1 MPFAESID
9 NIILDHFFGKA
20 TWAATA
26 EARFTGLSSTTPT
39 KTGGN
44 VTEPSTGSYA
54 RVNLL
59 AAEMDAAATSATQ
72 NNADQTFP
80 QATADWLG
88 GANLTNMVMYTTL
101 TVGTFIAFKS
111 LTVAKPVLNGDTAK
125 FASGDMD
132 FTIAGAA

>member
-1 MPFAESID
+1 MPFSTTID
-9 NIILDHFFGKA
+9 NTILDHFFGKA

-26 EARFTGLSSTTPT
+26 DNRYVGLSSTTPAKDGT
-39 KTGGN
+39 N

-54 RVNLL
+54 RVQLV
-59 AAEMDAAATSATQ
+59 AADIDAAASSTTS

-88 GANLTNMVMYTTL
+88 GANLTNMVMYSAASG
-101 TVGTFIAFKS
+101 GTFLAFKA

>member
-1 MPFAESID
+1 MPFSEAID
-9 NIILDHFFGKA
+9 NQILDHFFGKS
-20 TWAATA
+20 TWAATGDN
-26 EARFTGLSSTTPT
+26 RHIGLSSTTPT

-54 RVNLL
+54 RVQLQ
-59 AAEMDAAATSATQ
+59 AVEMDAAATSATQ

-88 GANLTNMVMYTTL
+88 GANLTNMVMYDAASAGNFL
-101 TVGTFIAFKS
+101 AFKS